1 MFSLFPK
8 VYLTKEQNSKTLVS
22 GKINQFDY
30 FEITSQF
37 QDLLTYL
44 LMNNAQ
50 SSGNNTEHAFL
61 FFSGGL
67 ILYKNKCV
75 YILLLY
81 FSFNVIKL
89 YYLSPYRISIGLRQT
104 HIDN

>member
-1 MFSLFPK
+1 MSILFPVLKKKNKIVKLWYQPKWFSLVILRLPASF
-8 VYLTKEQNSKTLVS
+8 N
-22 GKINQFDY
+22 
-30 FEITSQF
+30 
-37 QDLLTYL
+37 LLTYL

-89 YYLSPYRISIGLRQT
+89 YYLSPYHISIGLRQT
-104 HIDN
+104 HIDNW